1 MLMQVVF
8 YIKECGTLHTW
19 VTHLHLRHV
28 TFSIHE
34 PFIYIQGEWHSPNV
48 RHSITSKENGTQLH
62 PRRMALNYIQ
72 GEWHSFTSK
81 ESGTQ
86 LHPRRVA
93 LIYVQGVWHSPYM
106 SQSFTSKESGSLQT
120 LGTQLHQRSG
130 IPHTWGTHFHAR
142 SMTFSIHKAL
152 ISIQGMWHSPYMG
165 YSFIA
170 FFY

>member
-1 MLMQVVF
+1 MSHSF
-8 YIKECGTLHTW
+8 TSKESGTLQMWGTR
-19 VTHLHLRHV
+19 LHPRRVALN
-28 TFSIHE
+28 
-34 PFIYIQGEWHSPNV
+34 YIQGEWHS
-48 RHSITSKENGTQLH
+48 ITSKESGIQLH
-62 PRRMALNYIQ
+62 PRRVALNYIQ

-130 IPHTWGTHFHAR
+130 ILHTWGTHFHAR

-170 FFY
+170 FFF